1 MKKEKFIIGKS
12 DKANFPDFNLK
23 DVKVKIDTG
32 AYTSTIHCSEIW
44 EENNELKV
52 IFLSDQHLQYTGEI
66 ITFKEYSLKKVRS
79 SSGQSQLRYK
89 VKGTITLFGKI
100 FNTEFTLSRRD
111 KMKYPVL
118 LGRKLLNNN
127 FLVDTSKKNL
137 SHSQTH

>member
-1 MKKEKFIIGKS
+1 MQKDKLIIGKT
-12 DKANFPDFNLK
+12 DRAHFPEFKLK
-23 DVKVKIDTG
+23 GVRVKTDTG
-32 AYTSTIHCSEIW
+32 AYTSTIHCEDIW
-44 EENNELKV
+44 EEDDTLCVK
-52 IFLSDQHLQYTGEI
+52 FLSPEYSQYTGEI

-79 SSGQSQLRYK
+79 SSGQSQIRYK
-89 VKGTITLFGKI
+89 VQGSIELFGKI